1 MWKRF
6 LFYSSFFV
14 VLIVVFLYFVYKD
27 EDLTKSL
34 LPVIN
39 ADVENFSFTNQD
51 GKLITEN
58 SIEGKVYVA
67 EYFFTTCKG
76 ICPKMNANMRRV
88 FDRYKDEP
96 NFLILSHTCMPETDS
111 VPILKAYEV
120 KMINGKLKKN
130 EDGSYKIEY
139 DSTTNPVQ
147 PGHPGGY
154 KLQTANTNWNFVTG
168 DKASLY
174 KMARQSYLIDNNK
187 PDSSQ
192 TLADE
197 FIHTQFFAL
206 VDNQRRVRGIYD
218 GLNEE
223 EMQKLFKDIKGLL
236 KEKITTKRFINGFSN
251 TPN

>member
-1 MWKRF
+1 MGKRI
-6 LFYSSFFV
+6 LFYSTFFV
-14 VLIVVFLYFVYKD
+14 VLIVAFLYFVYKD
-27 EDLTKSL
+27 EDLTRSL

-51 GKLITEN
+51 GKKITEN
-58 SIEGKVYVA
+58 NVEGKVYVT

-88 FDRYKDEP
+88 YDMYKDES

-111 VPILKAYEV
+111 IPLLKAYEA
-120 KMINGKLKKN
+120 KMINGKLVKN
-130 EDGSYKIEY
+130 DDGSYKIEY
-139 DSTTNPVQ
+139 DTTGN
-147 PGHPGGY
+147 G
-154 KLQTANTNWNFVTG
+154 LQTTDNKIWNFITG

-174 KMARQSYLIDNNK
+174 KMARQSYKIDNNK
-187 PDSSQ
+187 PDSAQ
-192 TLADE
+192 TIADQ

-218 GLNEE
+218 GLNED

-236 KEKITTKRFINGFSN
+236 KEKITTKRFMNGFSN